1 MAMSRTDLATAAESE
16 LADLEQL
23 WRQMDLPGHRVELI
37 DGQIVVSPSPSR
49 RHSNVIIELIDVFA
63 EVKKRDWQR
72 HTGLTIHITSTRER
86 LIPDFLVTTK
96 DAPGFGDDEIL
107 STGVLLVAEVVSPSS
122 RRNDREVKHRIYAQS
137 RIPLYLLIDKFAD
150 PPAVTIF
157 SEPSDGGYL
166 RRTSARA
173 GRPLRLPEPFG
184 IDLDTASLLS

>member
-49 RHSNVIIELIDVFA
+49 RHSNVIIELIDDFA

-72 HTGLTIHITSTRER
+72 HTG
-86 LIPDFLVTTK
+86 
-96 DAPGFGDDEIL
+96 
-107 STGVLLVAEVVSPSS
+107 
-122 RRNDREVKHRIYAQS
+122 
-137 RIPLYLLIDKFAD
+137 FAD

-166 RRTSARA
+166 RRTSAQA
-173 GRPLRLPEPFG
+173 GQPLRLPEPFG
-184 IDLDTASLLS
+184 IALDTASLLS